1 MDSSLDS
8 NEEKELAEYEELIG
22 QYDPYEA
29 EYIAPST
36 WATLMS

>member
-1 MDSSLDS
+1 VDSSLD
-8 NEEKELAEYEELIG
+8 EDEAKELAEYEELIG